1 MTTFEKSPKN
11 QKTTQAYSLQEWRE
25 RILQV
30 LLIIILVVG
39 IPMYIFNV
47 PIFIAVQNWLFLV
60 IATIGFLFATVV
72 TFLRKRTPYTFRA
85 LSVIA
90 ISFAFT
96 ILSFQNYGLTG
107 DARIW
112 LLFFVVF
119 TTIMLGLQ
127 AGLIATGIG
136 IITYITIGYLILN
149 KYLIIQVPV
158 AIAYSS
164 ELVSWITAG
173 FTLLFS
179 SLILSISIGLLIRG
193 LESNLTE
200 LQESY
205 KTAQS
210 LSGELEQEHETLD
223 QRSRDLERRVTQ
235 IRTAAEISRSLG
247 TILDSQTL
255 LQNVVDLI
263 KNRFDLYYIGVFLV
277 DENKRYAVLSA
288 GSDEAGQRMLQEG
301 HKLSIGGSSMV
312 GWATAHG
319 KPRIA
324 LDVGQEAIRFRNPHL
339 PLTRSELA
347 LPIAIGNQILGAISV
362 QSTEPE
368 AFDDDDI
375 IVLQGIADSLAI
387 ALENASLFQQFE
399 ESLKEIQYLN
409 RQYLGEAWSGIL
421 AEAEQEISYS
431 KDLELPSE
439 EEVQEVSIPLVLR
452 GDQIIGNIT
461 LETDQDELN
470 PEERDFIDAIST
482 QAALALES
490 ARLLD
495 EANKRL
501 EREQTLHQ
509 FTTKFAQTLDF
520 ETLLQ
525 KVVLELS
532 QLPQVREASI
542 FVTPPSEID
551 KPHNGNPLANENSSK
566 IEVSSDSE
574 SDKPE

>member
-1 MTTFEKSPKN
+1 MTNFETSPKN
-11 QKTTQAYSLQEWRE
+11 QETPQAYNLLAWRE
-25 RILQV
+25 RILQI
-30 LLIIILVVG
+30 LLIVILSVG
-39 IPMYIFNV
+39 IPMYLVNL
-47 PIFIAVQNWLFLV
+47 PQFIAVQNWVFLI
-60 IATIGFLFATVV
+60 IATIGFLFATIV
-72 TFLRKRTPYTFRA
+72 TFLRNKTPYTFRA
-85 LSVIA
+85 ISVIT
-90 ISFAFT
+90 ISFLFT
-96 ILSFQNYGLTG
+96 VLAFQNYGLTG

-127 AGLIATGIG
+127 AGIIATGIG
-136 IITYITIGYLILN
+136 IITYVTIGYLILN
-149 KYLIIQVPV
+149 DILLIQVPV

-164 ELVSWITAG
+164 ELGSWITAG
-173 FTLLFS
+173 VTLLFT

-205 KTAQS
+205 ETAQS
-210 LSGELEQEHETLD
+210 LGIELEQEHEFLE

-277 DENKRYAVLSA
+277 DDNKRYAVLSA

-301 HKLSIGGSSMV
+301 HRLSIGGSSMV

-362 QSTEPE
+362 QSTESE

-387 ALENASLFQQFE
+387 ALENANLFQQFE

-421 AEAEQEISYS
+421 AETEQEMSYS
-431 KDLELPSE
+431 KDLETTNE
-439 EEVQEVSIPLVLR
+439 GQVQEVNIPLVLR
-452 GDQIIGNIT
+452 GDQVIGNIT

-470 PEERDFIDAIST
+470 PEEREFIDAIST

-501 EREQTLHQ
+501 EREQSLHQ
-509 FTTKFAQTLDF
+509 LTTKFAQTLDF

-525 KVVLELS
+525 KVVIELS
-532 QLPQVREASI
+532 QIPQVKEASI
-542 FVTPPSEID
+542 FVTPPGEID
-551 KPHNGNPLANENSSK
+551 KPENGKPLMEESPSNK
-566 IEVSSDSE
+566 EVSGDPGRTKSD
-574 SDKPE
+574 

>member
-1 MTTFEKSPKN
+1 MTTLETSPEN
-11 QKTTQAYSLQEWRE
+11 QKTTQTYSLQEWRE

-30 LLIIILVVG
+30 LLIVVFLVG
-39 IPMYIFNV
+39 TPMYISNV
-47 PIFIAVQNWLFLV
+47 PMFIAYQNWLFLIV
-60 IATIGFLFATVV
+60 ATIGFLFTAAITI
-72 TFLRKRTPYTFRA
+72 LRKRTSYKFRA
-85 LSVIA
+85 ITLIVI
-90 ISFAFT
+90 SYLFT

-136 IITYITIGYLILN
+136 TLSYIIAGYLTLNEILT
-149 KYLIIQVPV
+149 IQVPI

-164 ELVSWITAG
+164 VSESWITAG
-173 FTLLFS
+173 LTLLFI
-179 SLILSISIGLLIRG
+179 SLILSISTGFLIQG
-193 LESNLTE
+193 LERNLTE

-205 KTAQS
+205 ITAQNLGAELEEEQIS
-210 LSGELEQEHETLD
+210 LSK
-223 QRSRDLERRVTQ
+223 RSQDLERRVTQ

-247 TILDSQTL
+247 TILDTRTL
-255 LQNVVDLI
+255 IQNVVDLV
-263 KNRFDLYYIGVFLV
+263 KTRFDLYYVGVFLV
-277 DENKRYAVLSA
+277 DEYKRYAVLSA
-288 GSDEAGQRMLQEG
+288 GSDEAGQRMIQEG
-301 HKLSIGGSSMV
+301 HKLSVGGSSMV
-312 GWATAHG
+312 GWTTAHG

-387 ALENASLFQQFE
+387 ALENASLFHQFE
-399 ESLKEIQYLN
+399 ESLREIQHLN
-409 RQYLGEAWSGIL
+409 RQYLGEAWADIL

-431 KDLELPSE
+431 KDLELASE
-439 EEVQEVSIPLVLR
+439 EPLKEVNIPLILR

-461 LETDQDELN
+461 LETDQEELN
-470 PEERDFIDAIST
+470 PEEREFIDAIST

-509 FTTKFAQTLDF
+509 LTTKFAQTLDF
-520 ETLLQ
+520 EILLQ
-525 KVVLELS
+525 EVVLELS
-532 QLPQVREASI
+532 QLPQVKEASI
-542 FVTPPSEID
+542 FVSPPSEND
-551 KPHNGNPLANENSSK
+551 TPQNGNPPNENS
-566 IEVSSDSE
+566 VSNREISSNIE
-574 SDKPE
+574 SDKPK